1 MSLPSSVGQPAES
14 NKAKRR
20 RRVEE
25 RIPIQRR
32 LNNTF
37 YERRGA
43 LLSQGD
49 SLVYDGERV
58 FIVDHAAR
66 GFTEPVQEIDYF
78 HGLVPVFDFSPT
90 AQMCC
95 DDETDVPTYQM
106 IALRRSCFV
115 AAVVKLQRVLRDR
128 MGSRE
133 PKQTAL

>member
-32 LNNTF
+32 LNNTL

-43 LLSQGD
+43 LLSRDD

-58 FIVDHAAR
+58 FIVDHAAW
-66 GFTEPVQEIDYF
+66 GFTGPIQEIDCF
-78 HGLVPVFDFSPT
+78 HGLVPFFDFFPT
-90 AQMCC
+90 AQISC
-95 DDETDVPTYQM
+95 DDDTDVPSY
-106 IALRRSCFV
+106 
-115 AAVVKLQRVLRDR
+115 
-128 MGSRE
+128 
-133 PKQTAL
+133 